1 MRRMN
6 AKTLRARADPCRELL
21 RVAVR
26 DDVREQLRE
35 WANEFDDEAD
45 ALESVRKMSSRYR
58 NCFGAKQRASGAGL
72 TMLGQCLAPAP

>member
-6 AKTLRARADPCRELL
+6 AKTLRARADRCRELL

-45 ALESVRKMSSRYR
+45 ALERGWLPTESA
-58 NCFGAKQRASGAGL
+58 ND
-72 TMLGQCLAPAP
+72 

>member
-1 MRRMN
+1 MN
-6 AKTLRARADPCRELL
+6 AKTLRARADRRRELL

-45 ALESVRKMSSRYR
+45 ALERGWLPTESA
-58 NCFGAKQRASGAGL
+58 ND
-72 TMLGQCLAPAP
+72 